1 MKKILKKSY
10 YIYMNSFAMCQQL
23 SDSTAK
29 PIDVDSNILSYPTFL
44 FLQRPAL
51 HSIARQKIYRLYLP
65 RP

>member
-23 SDSTAK
+23 AK

-51 HSIARQKIYRLYLP
+51 HSITRQKIYRLYLP